1 MLDLKWP
8 AVNNQQGSSASDK
21 IPTDFLLS
29 VKATLGTFIKEN
41 AIAVQ
46 IGELYCYV
54 NRDGSRMIEFANN
67 WRDAAF
73 QIPDVRNLLSDTSA
87 AAHRHPGP
95 GKAINGFTAPRIVV
109 YKLQI
114 IYLK

>member
-1 MLDLKWP
+1 MKTL
-8 AVNNQQGSSASDK
+8 
-21 IPTDFLLS
+21 
-29 VKATLGTFIKEN
+29 LGTFNKEN
-41 AIAVQ
+41 AQVGLNIVN
-46 IGELYCYV
+46 ININIVELYCYV
-54 NRDGSRMIEFANN
+54 NKDGSRMIEFANN

>member
-1 MLDLKWP
+1 MPKTKSPQILKCESP
-8 AVNNQQGSSASDK
+8 SSHFHQREWASRPSLN
-21 IPTDFLLS
+21 I
-29 VKATLGTFIKEN
+29 VI
-41 AIAVQ
+41 

-87 AAHRHPGP
+87 AALSATPGP

>member
-1 MLDLKWP
+1 M
-8 AVNNQQGSSASDK
+8 AHINNVNIN
-21 IPTDFLLS
+21 
-29 VKATLGTFIKEN
+29 VK
-41 AIAVQ
+41 

-87 AAHRHPGP
+87 AAHRH
-95 GKAINGFTAPRIVV
+95 TRTRES
-109 YKLQI
+109 Y
-114 IYLK
+114 

>member
-1 MLDLKWP
+1 MLCVKKYVWGPNHTL
-8 AVNNQQGSSASDK
+8 VNINV
-21 IPTDFLLS
+21 I
-29 VKATLGTFIKEN
+29 
-41 AIAVQ
+41 

-87 AAHRHPGP
+87 AAHRH
-95 GKAINGFTAPRIVV
+95 TRTRES
-109 YKLQI
+109 Y
-114 IYLK
+114 

>member
-1 MLDLKWP
+1 MPWTKSP
-8 AVNNQQGSSASDK
+8 QIFV
-21 IPTDFLLS
+21 S
-29 VKATLGTFIKEN
+29 VKAPLGTFIKEN
-41 AIAVQ
+41 ALVVQ